1 MMADNKKNYGY
12 AARGNQRVI
21 VATTRT
27 TFNIDNGAGTTAD
40 DASVGPYPF
49 ECYIVD
55 VRAIYT
61 VATDTS
67 GVASANFKT
76 GVTAGGA
83 TLVAATALEVS
94 KAIGAYTVGIPLAV
108 PVPANTTIFTRH
120 TGIAATEAGDY
131 FVQYTIL
138 PKP

>member
-1 MMADNKKNYGY
+1 MANEKYPFR
-12 AARGNQRVI
+12 AAGNQRKFI
-21 VATTRT
+21 ATTRT

-49 ECYIVD
+49 DCWITD
-55 VRAIYT
+55 ARAVYT
-61 VATDTS
+61 EATDTT
-67 GVASANFKT
+67 GVATANFKT
-76 GVTAGGA
+76 GVAAGGA

-94 KAIGAYTVGIPLAV
+94 KAIGGYTTATPLGV
-108 PVPANTTIFTRH
+108 LVPANTTIWTRH
-120 TGIAATEAGDY
+120 TGVAATEAGQY

>member
-1 MMADNKKNYGY
+1 MKNEKNFPHIS
-12 AARGNQRVI
+12 RGNQRTF
-21 VATTRT
+21 VATTRL
-27 TFNIDNGAGTTAD
+27 TFNIDAGSGTTED

-49 ECYIVD
+49 DCYIVD
-55 VRAIYT
+55 ARAVYT
-61 VATDTS
+61 VATDTA
-67 GVASANFKT
+67 GAASANWKT

-94 KAIGAYTVGIPLAV
+94 KAIGSYTAGVPLGV
-108 PVPANTTIFTRH
+108 RVPANTTIFTRN
-120 TGIAATEAGDY
+120 TGVAATEAGNY

>member
-1 MMADNKKNYGY
+1 MNNQKYGHV
-12 AARGNQRVI
+12 ARGNQRTFT
-21 VATTRT
+21 ATTRT

-40 DASVGPYPF
+40 DASVGPFPF
-49 ECYIVD
+49 DCWITD
-55 VRAIYT
+55 ARAVYT
-61 VATDTS
+61 EATDTA
-67 GVASANFKT
+67 GVATANFKT

-94 KAIGAYTVGIPLAV
+94 KAIGAYTLATPLAV
-108 PVPANTTIFTRH
+108 LVPANTTIFTRH
-120 TGIAATEAGDY
+120 TGVAATEAGQY